1 MKLYSYWRSQAT
13 FRVRVALNL
22 KGIAVEDS
30 FIHLEKGDQYTD
42 AYKAVNPLSVVPSLV
57 LDDGTTLTQSMA
69 ILEYL
74 EEVYPTPALL
84 PENPLDRARVRAIC
98 QIAVSDSHP
107 LMVPRVRH
115 YLERELGLDE
125 PTRLKWMQHWIAAA
139 MRAVETHLTG
149 DKRTGRFC
157 HGDAPTLADV
167 CLVAQVIGARGQ
179 QCDLTP
185 YPTAVRIAD
194 DCLKLPPFASAH
206 PRLRPD
212 APKQN

>member
-30 FIHLEKGDQYTD
+30 FIHLEKGDQYTA

-57 LDDGTTLTQSMA
+57 LDDGTVLTQSMA

-74 EEVYPTPALL
+74 EEVHPAPPLL
-84 PENPLDRARVRAIC
+84 PKSPLDRARVRAIC

-115 YLERELGLDE
+115 YLERELHLDE
-125 PTRLKWMQHWIAAA
+125 ATRARWIHHWIGAA
-139 MRAVETHLTG
+139 MGAIETQLTG
-149 DKRTGRFC
+149 DPRTGKFC

-167 CLVAQVIGARGQ
+167 CLVAQIVGARGQ
-179 QCDLTP
+179 QFDLTP
-185 YPTAVRIAD
+185 YPTSVRIAD
-194 DCLKLPPFASAH
+194 DCLKLAPFASAH

>member
-1 MKLYSYWRSQAT
+1 MRLYSYWRSQAT
-13 FRVRVALNL
+13 FRVRIALNL

-74 EEVYPTPALL
+74 EETHPAPALL
-84 PENPLDRARVRAIC
+84 PAHPLDRARVRAIC

-125 PTRLKWMQHWIAAA
+125 PTRTKWIQHWIGTA
-139 MRAVETHLTG
+139 MRAIEAHLAG
-149 DKRTGRFC
+149 DKRTGRYC

-167 CLVAQVIGARGQ
+167 CLVAQVVGARGQ

-194 DCLKLPPFASAH
+194 DCLKIPAFANAH

>member
-13 FRVRVALNL
+13 FRVRIALNF
-22 KGIAVEDS
+22 KGLAVEDS
-30 FIHLEKGDQYTD
+30 FIHLEKGDQHTD
-42 AYKAVNPLSVVPSLV
+42 AYKAVNPLSVVPSLT

-74 EEVYPTPALL
+74 EEKHPQPALL
-84 PENPLDRARVRAIC
+84 PKDPLDRARVRALC

-115 YLERELGLDE
+115 YLERELKLDE
-125 PTRLKWMQHWIAAA
+125 PARFKWTQYWIGAA
-139 MRAVETHLTG
+139 MRAIEAQLTG
-149 DKRTGRFC
+149 DKRTGKFC
-157 HGDAPTLADV
+157 HGDTPTLADV
-167 CLVAQVIGARGQ
+167 CLVPQVFGARGQ
-179 QCDLTP
+179 QCDLNP
-185 YPTAVRIAD
+185 YPTAVRIAEE
-194 DCLKLPPFASAH
+194 CLKLKPFADAH

>member
-13 FRVRVALNL
+13 FRVRIALNL
-22 KGIAVEDS
+22 KGMAVEDS

-74 EEVYPTPALL
+74 EETHPTPALL
-84 PENPLDRARVRAIC
+84 PKNPLDRARVRAIC

-115 YLERELGLDE
+115 YLERELHLDE
-125 PTRLKWMQHWIAAA
+125 PTRAKWITHWVGAA
-139 MRAVETHLTG
+139 MRAIETHLA
-149 DKRTGRFC
+149 DKRTGKFC
-157 HGDAPTLADV
+157 HGNAPTLADV
-167 CLVAQVIGARGQ
+167 CLVAQVVGARGQ
-179 QCDLTP
+179 QFDLAP
-185 YPTAVRIAD
+185 YPLSVRIAD
-194 DCLKLPPFASAH
+194 DCLRLPAFGNAH